1 MLRTT
6 RAAAVVAA
14 ALLAATTAACAG
26 GGGGGSAP
34 ATSPDGKTVLTWWH
48 NATQDTLK
56 NYFQDAANRYTAA
69 HPDVTFQIEPV
80 QNETIQTKI
89 RVALQSNDPPDLF
102 QQWGGGDLAT
112 QVESGKVADI
122 TDSTQDIV
130 KELGPTAKPW
140 QVDGKQYG
148 LPYSVGV
155 VGFWYRTDLFSQ
167 AGITTPPKTMDELY
181 TDVDKLKA
189 AGITPIA
196 LGGKDK
202 WPDAFYWAYFAT
214 RECSQGALEKVTA
227 DTAMADPC
235 FVKAGQDV
243 QQLIAKQPFQD
254 GFLATPAQE
263 GAASSAGMMANG
275 KAAMELQGHWNGGQI
290 TGLTPDKKSLGDKLS
305 WFPFPAVA
313 GGQGAP
319 TATLGGGDG
328 FSCSASAP
336 PACADFLKFLASDQE
351 QSTFGATGTGL
362 PAAPGAESSVTDTT
376 VKGVLEAR
384 GATPYNQL
392 YFDKALPTDVGLAL
406 NDEIANLFAGTSDPQ
421 KVVDAVAEAAKSR

>member
-1 MLRTT
+1 MLRKT

-14 ALLAATTAACAG
+14 AAALLTATACAG
-26 GGGGGSAP
+26 GGGSSPAP
-34 ATSPDGKTVLTWWH
+34 APGGGKTVLVWWH

-56 NYFQDAANRYTAA
+56 DYFQGAADRYTAA

-80 QNETIQTKI
+80 QNESIQTKI
-89 RVALQSNDPPDLF
+89 RVGLQSNDPPDLF

-122 TDSTQDIV
+122 TDATTDVV
-130 KELGPTAKPW
+130 KELGATAAPW

-155 VGFWYRTDLFSQ
+155 VGFWYRTDLFAQ
-167 AGITTPPKTMDELY
+167 AGITTPPTTMDELY
-181 TDVDKLKA
+181 GAVDKLKA

-227 DTAMADPC
+227 DVAMADPC

-254 GFLATPAQE
+254 GFLGTPAQE

-290 TGLTPDKKSLGDKLS
+290 TGLTPDKQPLGDKLG
-305 WFPFPAVA
+305 WFPFPTVP

-336 PACADFLKFLASDQE
+336 PACVDFLKFLTSDKE
-351 QSTFGATGTGL
+351 QSTFGSTNTGL
-362 PAAPGAESSVTDTT
+362 PAVSGAESSVTDPT
-376 VKGVLEAR
+376 VQGVLKAR

-421 KVVDAVAEAAKSR
+421 KVVDAVAAAAASR